1 MLKPYRRTIEAIAG
15 ARKNVAGAGTAAVAS
30 DLSGGHPEEV
40 NVLNVEVRMRGSV
53 RAVLFAAGV
62 AFMGCSTA
70 DAPAESGGRIDYER
84 FQLPNG
90 LDVVLHQDGSDPL
103 AAVAMTF
110 HVGSAREVEGRTGF
124 AHLFEHLFF
133 LDSENLGAGGLDRL
147 MTRVGSSTNGSTNRD
162 RTNYFEVVP
171 IDGLEKAI
179 WAEADK
185 LGFFINT
192 MTEST
197 VAKEKQVVKNEKRQ
211 SVDNNPY
218 GHSNY
223 VIDDNLYPEGHP
235 YRWQVIGSLADLD
248 AATAED
254 ARAFHRAWY
263 GPNNA
268 TLVIAGDIDL
278 AQTRAWIEKYFGEIP
293 SREMPATPTPPEVS
307 LSESVLLFHEDN
319 FARTPQLQMAWPT
332 VPIYHPDSYALDVLA
347 SLLTSGK
354 STPFYDV
361 IVEET
366 GVAPGA
372 SANNG
377 SQELAGR
384 FTLTVRAYNGR
395 DLDEVKD
402 AIDQAFARFEEQGVI
417 PEELERVKAG
427 IETQFYG
434 SLSSAI
440 GKAFQLAQYTIF
452 ADDPG
457 FVEEDLN
464 RTLGVT
470 AEDVMRVY
478 NQYIAGQP
486 FVAASFVPRGEAQLA
501 LEGSTRA
508 QVVEEPI
515 VQGAEEAFTVVR
527 GEERT
532 AGGSF
537 DRSVEPPFG
546 AAPSLRA
553 PTVWTGSLANGVQ
566 LKGINDSE
574 IPLVQ
579 FELTFRGGQ
588 VLEDPAQIG
597 VAQLLAQSMSEGT
610 ANRTPEELEQAIDLL
625 GASINVSAG
634 RESFRIGGSTL
645 ARNIDATLA
654 LMAEMVLE
662 PRYDATAFDLA
673 KQRTINNLRQRGAN
687 PGSVAGDVFS
697 DLLYGDHILGRNP
710 LGTPESVEAITLDDL
725 RAFHQ
730 RTLIPELASFHVVG
744 DVEEEAVIPA
754 ISRLAMEWE
763 AGRAVPAFPD
773 APQWNP
779 DRAGIYF
786 VDVPGAVQSVLRI
799 GYLAL
804 PETDPDFWPAT
815 VMNFRLGGGGFASDL
830 TQQLRE
836 GKGYTY
842 GIGSGFSGSN
852 LPGPFTISS
861 NVRANVTFESLE
873 LIKSIMEAHGPEFDQ
888 TDLDATQSF
897 LLRTNARAFE
907 TLGAKLGL
915 LGDMTDYGFPA
926 NYLLQREQVVRD
938 MTIDRIGELAGEYL
952 DPAGMVWLVVGDAQ
966 TQLPRLRALGL
977 GEPTLLDREGNPVR

>member
-1 MLKPYRRTIEAIAG
+1 
-15 ARKNVAGAGTAAVAS
+15 
-30 DLSGGHPEEV
+30 
-40 NVLNVEVRMRGSV
+40 MRGSV
-53 RAVLFAAGV
+53 WAVLLAAGI
-62 AFMGCSTA
+62 ASTGCSMA
-70 DAPAESGGRIDYER
+70 DAPEEDGARVNYER
-84 FQLPNG
+84 FQLDNG
-90 LDVVLHQDGSDPL
+90 LDVVLHQDQSDPL

-171 IDGLEKAI
+171 VDGLEKAI

-197 VAKEKQVVKNEKRQ
+197 VMKEKQVVKNEKRQ

-223 VIDDNLYPEGHP
+223 VIDHNLYPEGHP

-248 AATAED
+248 AATAAD
-254 ARAFHRAWY
+254 AREFHRAWY

-278 AQTRAWIEKYFGEIP
+278 AQTREWIEKYFGEIP
-293 SREMPATPTPPEVS
+293 SREMPATPTPPEVN
-307 LSESVLLFHEDN
+307 LTENVLLFHEDN
-319 FARTPQLQMAWPT
+319 FARLPQLQMAWPT

-347 SLLTSGK
+347 ALLTSGK

-366 GVAPGA
+366 GVAPNA
-372 SANNG
+372 SAFNG

-384 FTLTVRAYNGR
+384 FTLTVRAYNGKT
-395 DLDEVKD
+395 LDEVKE
-402 AIDQAFARFEEQGVI
+402 AIDLAFARFEEQGVI

-427 IETQFYG
+427 TETGFYSG
-434 SLSSAI
+434 LSSAI

-452 ADDPG
+452 ADNPG

-464 RTLGVT
+464 RTLGVS

-486 FVAASFVPRGEAQLA
+486 YVAASFVPRGEAALA
-501 LEGSTRA
+501 LSGSVRA
-508 QVVEEPI
+508 EVVEEPI
-515 VQGAEEAFTVVR
+515 VQGAEAGFTVVR

-532 AGGSF
+532 ASGSF

-546 AAPSLRA
+546 DPPSLRA
-553 PTVWTGSLANGVQ
+553 PTVWTGELATGVAM
-566 LKGINDSE
+566 KGITDRE

-588 VLEDPAQIG
+588 LLENPDRLG
-597 VAQLLAQSMSEGT
+597 VAQLLAQSMTEGT

-625 GASINVSAG
+625 GASINVGAG
-634 RESFRIGGSTL
+634 GESFSLRGSTL
-645 ARNIDATLA
+645 ARNFDATMA
-654 LMAEMVLE
+654 LMQEMLLE
-662 PRYDATAFDLA
+662 PRFDAEAFSLA
-673 KQRTINNLRQRGAN
+673 KQRTINSLRQRGAN
-687 PGSVAGDVFS
+687 PGAVAGDVYS
-697 DLLYGDHILGRNP
+697 GLLYGDHILGRNP
-710 LGTPESVEAITLDDL
+710 LGTPESVESITIDDL
-725 RAFHQ
+725 RDFHA

-744 DVEEEAVIPA
+744 DVSQANVAPAVA
-754 ISRLAMEWE
+754 RLSNEWE
-763 AGRAVPAFPD
+763 TGRAVPSFP
-773 APQWNP
+773 ASPSWNSAN
-779 DRAGIYF
+779 AGLYF

-804 PETDPDFWPAT
+804 PETDADFWPAT

-842 GIGSGFSGSN
+842 GIGSGFSGST
-852 LPGPFTISS
+852 LRGPFTISS
-861 NVRANVTFESLE
+861 NVRANVTFESLD
-873 LIKSIMEAHGPEFDQ
+873 LIKSIMESHGPEFDQ
-888 TDLDATQSF
+888 EDLDATQSF

-915 LGDMTDYGFPA
+915 LGDMTDYGFSA
-926 NYLLQREQVVRD
+926 DYLLGREQIVRD
-938 MTIDRIGELAGEYL
+938 MTVDRIGELAEEYL
-952 DPAGMVWLVVGDAQ
+952 DPTQMVWLVIGDAR
-966 TQLPRLRALGL
+966 TQLPLLRALGL